1 MDKALIVIMYT
12 EQVNTQMEFVFQ
24 FNQGSYFIYFFFFSE
39 LIVPLAASS
48 SVPVCRISLESIAN
62 MVPNAIQPKE
72 STSAKTAAFVG
83 K

>member
-1 MDKALIVIMYT
+1 MDKALMVIMYSG
-12 EQVNTQMEFVFQ
+12 QVYIQMKFVFQ
-24 FNQGSYFIYFFFFSE
+24 FNQSSYFFPPSE
-39 LIVPLAASS
+39 SIVPLAASS

-62 MVPNAIQPKE
+62 MVPNAIRPKE